1 MNNYRETGCTGWLGF
16 SSYVLAGWD
25 TDEGQRIGAA
35 VEVEGGGA
43 PPLAAPSGLSVR

>member
-16 SSYVLAGWD
+16 SHYLAAGWD

-35 VEVEGGGA
+35 VEIEGGGA
-43 PPLAAPSGLSVR
+43 LPLGAPSGLSVR